1 MLSNR
6 LRKRAADYVAAREM
20 QAQDPTDGE
29 LNDGL
34 SEAYGQFVA
43 QLDADGIHY
52 FDEDDAARIA
62 AAIAERSFDVRYHK
76 CGRVLIVD
84 GQTLKIHG
92 GKLAGHVIKDCPAC
106 GMRLNAF
113 DLYADSGGGVRNL
126 LREFGLYPTA
136 DGLVLMTDPNQRA
149 ATVDELRESLGNMDD
164 GDLLAV
170 YAVVVA
176 LTKDIDVVIT
186 IE

>member
-6 LRKRAADYVAAREM
+6 LRKRAADYVAAHEM
-20 QAQDPTDGE
+20 LAQDPTDDE
-29 LNDGL
+29 LNDGV
-34 SEAYGQFVA
+34 SEAYVQFVA

-52 FDEDDAARIA
+52 FDADGAARIA
-62 AAIAERSFDVRYHK
+62 TAIVDRLFDVRYHK
-76 CGRVLIVD
+76 CGHALVVD
-84 GQTLKIHG
+84 GQTLKIHS
-92 GKLAGHVIKDCPAC
+92 GKLAGHVIKDCPEC

-136 DGLVLMTDPNQRA
+136 NSLVLMTDPDQRA
-149 ATVDELRESLGNMDD
+149 TTLYELRESLGDMGD

-170 YAVVVA
+170 YAVVVE
-176 LTKDIDVVIT
+176 LTKDINVVSA